1 MKVFSDR
8 EISSYDEGPYFR
20 ITGLLYE
27 AMTGHDDVDLR
38 RHCEAVIKAPPPI
51 EPA

>member
-8 EISSYDEGPYFR
+8 AISSYPDGPYFR
-20 ITGLLYE
+20 ITSLLYE
-27 AMTGHDDVDLR
+27 AMTGRDEVDLR
-38 RHCEAVIKAPPPI
+38 PHCEAVIKARPPI